1 MDIIPVL
8 NSHIPTFYSHLA
20 INKYVIIIHVGISSR
35 NKRNRIP
42 PLSLQKRSDE
52 YLMNK
57 LSLDM
62 YLSIVMVTN

>member
-20 INKYVIIIHVGISSR
+20 INKCVIIIHVGISSR